1 MKRKKARDQKREKL
15 AKVIESSTEEERL
28 ARRAAMAAEATARDE
43 HLATALREGP
53 RIGIDLSFS
62 NDDEESANSVQE
74 TASLA
79 KQLNYVY
86 ASLRRR
92 EISVQLHFT
101 SYQGLAAEALGKGG
115 ANGWQVYRHAKPL
128 EEVFK
133 LEDIVYLSPDAEV
146 CVLDF
151 ALFFLTLSLL
161 SLLYRCCELFEGRT
175 RNT

>member
-15 AKVIESSTEEERL
+15 AKVIESSTKEERL
-28 ARRAAMAAEATARDE
+28 ARRASIAAEAAARDE
-43 HLATALREGP
+43 HLTTALREGP

-62 NDDEESANSVQE
+62 NDDEESANSAQE

-146 CVLDF
+146 SLPSYLLF
-151 ALFFLTLSLL
+151 SPHTELTALLEFV
-161 SLLYRCCELFEGRT
+161 
-175 RNT
+175 

>member
-15 AKVIESSTEEERL
+15 AKVIESSTEEVRL
-28 ARRAAMAAEATARDE
+28 ARRAAMAAEAAARDE

-62 NDDEESANSVQE
+62 NDEESANSAQE

-92 EISVQLHFT
+92 EISIQLHFT

-146 CVLDF
+146 GVLDF
-151 ALFFLTLSLL
+151 ALFFPTLSLL
-161 SLLYRCCELFEGRT
+161 FCCCQLFEGRI